1 MKSRRRSA
9 ANASS
14 LLNPPDAP
22 PAKSPPTQIKVL
34 VLADHPLLCAGI
46 LNVLQADAD
55 IGLVG
60 SVATIEDAIATS
72 RETAIDVVLLDA
84 DMLRG
89 PLLAAIDTLSR
100 LSGLKVLILA
110 SSTPAQDVIALVEHG
125 ASGVLLK
132 GAASGMLPRS
142 IRAVRNGEYWIERA
156 ILTMLVQRMVVA
168 PARRRQRPMPGAMRL
183 TQREREIVAAI
194 SEGCSNRD
202 VAERYKLS
210 ADTVKHHL
218 TNIFDKTGTGSRLE
232 LALFALQAGL
242 TDHPST

>member
-156 ILTMLVQRMVVA
+156 I
-168 PARRRQRPMPGAMRL
+168 
-183 TQREREIVAAI
+183 VAAI